1 MDLTQ
6 NKLSRQEWNN
16 LETPVSDN
24 EKTIL
29 NILIKGY
36 DDTNISINKNLSL
49 IEVLKIEYNEGIE
62 TYLYGKYFKD
72 LISDLNKKYSY
83 NDQNNGFEAIKLQK
97 IKSCDMVRLQNID
110 IDKYK
115 DIIFEY
121 TLIDLYKNILRSI
134 KKNKDTYIL
143 YVYTIKQL
151 LKTKIKNINKFVIN
165 IILNLVDN
173 LTQNINLKNLI
184 KNSYTLIEQNPY
196 LLEYQDIEL
205 YNHQKEI
212 YEIYKNKN
220 ILTPSL
226 ILYTAPTGTGKTLT
240 PIGLSNHFRIIF
252 VCVARHIGLALAKS
266 AISVNK
272 KIAFAFGC
280 ENETDIRLHYYS
292 GKSFM
297 KHTAESNPKKA
308 GQFIKFKDGTRKI
321 DNSDGS
327 AVEIMICDVKSY
339 LTSMNYMLKFNPN
352 HNIITFWDEP
362 TITLDYEKHE
372 LHDVISNN
380 WKQNEIPNLI
390 LSCATLPQRTSIQSC
405 IDNFTHKFPEPLICD
420 ISSNE
425 CKKSIP
431 LINLNQE
438 YICIHNMEQNF
449 DDFKTTVQHL
459 NINQSLLRYL
469 DLHNIVQFIEYF
481 NDNIIDNDD
490 NLHYSN
496 YFNNNIINVTMNS
509 IKQYYLL
516 LLNSISIEHYD
527 KIYSHFHSLQNKP
540 VFNNKSKGIQFTTS
554 DSYTLTDGPTIF
566 LCDDVNKIGTF
577 YIQQSKIPE
586 NTFKAML
593 AKIAINDKLATEIEK
608 IEKLIAAK
616 EEKMGRS
623 DGEDLK
629 KIDKE
634 DREWY
639 NNINKLRK
647 QILFISLDAKHVP
660 NTSEH
665 QKIWCDDVE
674 KNRFMPIIDE
684 QNTKEIMSLN
694 ISNHYKVLLLMG
706 IGIFVKDTHVD
717 YTELMKKLAL
727 EQKLFIIIASTDYI
741 YGTNYQFCHGIIG
754 KDLENMSQQK
764 IMQSLGRIGRNNIQQ
779 TYTVR
784 FRSDNII
791 HKLFKP
797 DTENIEANNMKRL
810 FC

>member
-16 LETPVSDN
+16 LETSVSDN

-29 NILIKGY
+29 NILISGY
-36 DDTNISINKNLSL
+36 DNTNISINKNLSL
-49 IEVLKIEYNEGIE
+49 IEVLKIEYSQGIE
-62 TYLYGKYFKD
+62 KYLYNKYFSS
-72 LISDLNKKYSY
+72 LIYDLNKKYDY
-83 NDQNNGFEAIKLQK
+83 NQTNDELEPVKLQK
-97 IKSCDMVRLQNID
+97 IKSCDMVRLQNVD
-110 IDKYK
+110 IDKFTP
-115 DIIFEY
+115 IIFEY
-121 TLIDLYKNILRSI
+121 TLIDLYKNILKSI
-134 KKNKDTYIL
+134 KKKKDTYVL

-151 LKTKIKNINKFVIN
+151 LKTKIKNINKCVVDV
-165 IILNLVDN
+165 ILNLVN
-173 LTQNINLKNLI
+173 HLTDNINVKSLI
-184 KNSYTLIEQNPY
+184 KNAYTLIEQNPY

-205 YNHQKEI
+205 YNHQKQI
-212 YEIYKNKN
+212 YEIYKKKLP
-220 ILTPSL
+220 LTPSL

-240 PIGLSNHFRIIF
+240 PIGLSKNYKIIF

-280 ENETDIRLHYYS
+280 TNENDIRLHYYS

-297 KHTAESNPKKA
+297 RHTQDTNPKKA
-308 GQFIKFKDGTRKI
+308 GQFIKFKDGSRKI

-327 AVEIMICDVKSY
+327 SIEIMICDVKSY

-362 TITLDYEKHE
+362 TITLDYQHHE
-372 LHDVISNN
+372 LHDIISNN

-390 LSCATLPQRTSIQSC
+390 LSCATLPQTNSIQSC
-405 IDNFTHKFPEPLICD
+405 IDNFTHKFPEPIICE

-431 LINLNQE
+431 IINLNQQ
-438 YICIHNMEQNF
+438 YICLHNMDQNF
-449 DDFKTTVQHL
+449 NDFNTTLQHV

-469 DLHNIVQFIEYF
+469 DLHNIIHFIEYF
-481 NDNIIDNDD
+481 NENLITNEHH
-490 NLHYSN
+490 LHYSN
-496 YFNNNIINVTMNS
+496 YFKNDIINITMNS

-516 LLNSISIEHYD
+516 LLNSISID
-527 KIYSHFHSLQNKP
+527 NFDQIYSHFHSIQTKP
-540 VFNNKSKGIQFTTS
+540 VFNNHSKGIQFTTS
-554 DSYTLTDGPTIF
+554 DAYTLTDGPTIF
-566 LCDDVNKIGTF
+566 LCDDVNKIGSF

-586 NTFKAML
+586 NTFKSML
-593 AKIAINDKLATEIEK
+593 AKIAINDKLASDIEK
-608 IEKLIAAK
+608 VEKLIAAK
-616 EEKMGRS
+616 EEKMGRN
-623 DGEDLK
+623 DGEEIT

-647 QILFISLDAKHVP
+647 QILFITLDAKHVP

-665 QKIWCDDVE
+665 QTIWNDAIE

-694 ISNHYKVLLLMG
+694 MSNHYKVLLLMG

-797 DTENIEANNMKRL
+797 DTENIEANNMTRL
-810 FC
+810 FS

>member
-16 LETPVSDN
+16 LETSVSDN

-36 DDTNISINKNLSL
+36 NDTNISINKNLSL
-49 IEVLKIEYNEGIE
+49 IEVLKIEYSEGIE

-72 LISDLNKKYSY
+72 LISDLNKKYGY
-83 NDQNNGFEAIKLQK
+83 NDKNNGLEPIKLQK
-97 IKSCDMVRLQNID
+97 IKSCDMVRLQNVD

-151 LKTKIKNINKFVIN
+151 LKTKIKNINKIVID
-165 IILNLVDN
+165 IILNLVNN

-220 ILTPSL
+220 ELTPSL

-240 PIGLSNHFRIIF
+240 PIGLSNNYKIIF

-280 ENETDIRLHYYS
+280 ENDVDIRLHYYS

-297 KHTAESNPKKA
+297 RHTAESNPKKA

-321 DNSDGS
+321 DNTDGS

-362 TITLDYEKHE
+362 TITLDYQEHE
-372 LHDVISNN
+372 LHHIISNN

-405 IDNFTHKFPEPLICD
+405 IDNFTHKFPEPLVCN

-431 LINLNQE
+431 LINLNQQ

-449 DDFKTTVQHL
+449 DGFKTTVQHL

-469 DLHNIVQFIEYF
+469 DLHNIVLFIEYF
-481 NDNIIDNDD
+481 NNNIIDNDD

-527 KIYSHFHSLQNKP
+527 KIYSHFHSIQNAP
-540 VFNNKSKGIQFTTS
+540 VFNNNSKGIQFTTS

-797 DTENIEANNMKRL
+797 DTENIEANNMTRL

>member
-1 MDLTQ
+1 
-6 NKLSRQEWNN
+6 
-16 LETPVSDN
+16 
-24 EKTIL
+24 
-29 NILIKGY
+29 
-36 DDTNISINKNLSL
+36 
-49 IEVLKIEYNEGIE
+49 
-62 TYLYGKYFKD
+62 
-72 LISDLNKKYSY
+72 
-83 NDQNNGFEAIKLQK
+83 
-97 IKSCDMVRLQNID
+97 
-110 IDKYK
+110 
-115 DIIFEY
+115 
-121 TLIDLYKNILRSI
+121 
-134 KKNKDTYIL
+134 
-143 YVYTIKQL
+143 
-151 LKTKIKNINKFVIN
+151 
-165 IILNLVDN
+165 
-173 LTQNINLKNLI
+173 
-184 KNSYTLIEQNPY
+184 
-196 LLEYQDIEL
+196 
-205 YNHQKEI
+205 
-212 YEIYKNKN
+212 
-220 ILTPSL
+220 
-226 ILYTAPTGTGKTLT
+226 
-240 PIGLSNHFRIIF
+240 
-252 VCVARHIGLALAKS
+252 
-266 AISVNK
+266 
-272 KIAFAFGC
+272 
-280 ENETDIRLHYYS
+280 
-292 GKSFM
+292 
-297 KHTAESNPKKA
+297 
-308 GQFIKFKDGTRKI
+308 
-321 DNSDGS
+321 
-327 AVEIMICDVKSY
+327 
-339 LTSMNYMLKFNPN
+339 
-352 HNIITFWDEP
+352 
-362 TITLDYEKHE
+362 
-372 LHDVISNN
+372 
-380 WKQNEIPNLI
+380 
-390 LSCATLPQRTSIQSC
+390 
-405 IDNFTHKFPEPLICD
+405 
-420 ISSNE
+420 
-425 CKKSIP
+425 
-431 LINLNQE
+431 
-438 YICIHNMEQNF
+438 MEQNF

-481 NDNIIDNDD
+481 NNNIIDNDD

-496 YFNNNIINVTMNS
+496 YFNNDIINVTMNS

-797 DTENIEANNMKRL
+797 DTENIEANNMTRL

>member
-49 IEVLKIEYNEGIE
+49 IEILKIEYNEGIE

-165 IILNLVDN
+165 IILNLVNN

-372 LHDVISNN
+372 LHDIISNN

-405 IDNFTHKFPEPLICD
+405 INNFTHKFPEPLICD

-449 DDFKTTVQHL
+449 DDFKTTVEHL

-496 YFNNNIINVTMNS
+496 YFNNDIINVTMNS

-665 QKIWCDDVE
+665 QKIWCDNVE

-797 DTENIEANNMKRL
+797 DTENIEANNMTRL